1 MKFFIDSGDLA
12 RIREIADVYPIHG
25 ITTNPKILVRIG
37 EDLTLLM
44 PKYRSLAEE
53 KDLQIFFQVTAKRAE
68 EMVSQAEKLRL
79 YFGDR
84 LIVKIPA
91 IREGYK
97 AVRLCAENSIP
108 TAVTAIHSILQATI
122 AASAGAAYVAPYIS
136 HIDSIGADSVACVAG
151 MIKAFQFSGT
161 KCEVLGASFRTVN
174 QVKGL
179 ELAGCHAATISP
191 ELFDSLIA
199 HPSTDAA
206 MAGFERIW
214 TETYGTKEITDFLPG
229 NLR

>member
-1 MKFFIDSGDLA
+1 MKLFVDSGDLA
-12 RIREIADVYPIHG
+12 KIREIADVYPIRG
-25 ITTNPKILVRIG
+25 ITTNPKILARIG
-37 EDLTLLM
+37 EKLTPLM
-44 PKYRSLAEE
+44 PMYKSFAEE
-53 KDLQIFFQVTAKRAE
+53 KDLKIFFQVTAKRAE
-68 EMVSQAEKLRL
+68 EMASQAEKLRL
-79 YFGDR
+79 YFGNR

-91 IREGYK
+91 TREGYK
-97 AVRLCAENSIP
+97 AVRLCAENNIP
-108 TAVTAIHSILQATI
+108 TAVTAVHSILQATI

-136 HIDSIGADSVACVAG
+136 HIDNIGADGVACVAG
-151 MIKAFQFSGT
+151 MIKAFQLSGT
-161 KCEVLGASFRTVN
+161 KCEILGASFRTVD

-179 ELAGCHAATISP
+179 ELSGCHAATIAP

-214 TETYGTKEITDFLPG
+214 AEAYGTKEITDFLPE